1 MDLHNNRSLLRP
13 MLSAPRKQVTLFS
26 LLAITTISA
35 SIFAIV
41 LAKHQ
46 QVLVQR
52 AIDRA
57 TFYSRVV
64 QEQSNVTGHPLAKV
78 VAIDNGELVAGTIIG
93 MTLIGPDGGDGG
105 YHCFVTQESGLA
117 RLHHPLTPGRYQY
130 HLHPDPKSRFVPT
143 EWRRDQPYII
153 VASDGTTAVPTLRL
167 EVGAGG

>member
-57 TFYSRVV
+57 TFYSHVV
-64 QEQSNVTGHPLAKV
+64 QEQANVTGHPLAKV
-78 VAIDNGELVAGTIIG
+78 VAIDNGEPVAGTIIG

-105 YHCFVTQESGLA
+105 PISSTSRSQISVCPHGMAPRPTQLRRSA
-117 RLHHPLTPGRYQY
+117 TTP
-130 HLHPDPKSRFVPT
+130 
-143 EWRRDQPYII
+143 
-153 VASDGTTAVPTLRL
+153 
-167 EVGAGG
+167 